1 MATTFFRTPDLL
13 IMGTGSIKQIGE
25 EAKKLGS
32 SKALIVTDKIIV
44 STGLLDKVTKSLTDS
59 GISFEINDEIV
70 PEPPFEML
78 EEIKGK
84 IIDKGFDL
92 FIGIGGGSVLDSTKM
107 LAIMMKNDMDVREM
121 IGTNII
127 PTRGLPFILAPTT
140 SGTGSEVT
148 FNAIFTDNKTHVKR
162 GIVSPYLLP
171 DVAIVDAELTISMPA
186 SVTAATG
193 MDALVHAVESY
204 TAIRS
209 DELNDGIA
217 LQAIKLISR
226 SLRKAVY
233 NGNNLKAREDMSM
246 GSLLAG
252 IALANAGVGAVHAL
266 AYPLGGK
273 FKVPHGVSNSLLL
286 PYVMKYNVVSE
297 MEKFKE
303 IAIALGENIEGLSTR
318 EAAEKAVESL
328 GKLSRDIGIPT
339 SLVEVGVRQEDLKEL
354 AAEAIKIER
363 LLGNNPRKLTL
374 KDIEE
379 IYQNALD
386 GGGPK

>member
-1 MATTFFRTPDLL
+1 MTTTFFRTPDLL

-32 SKALIVTDKIIV
+32 SKALIITDKIIV
-44 STGLLDKVTKSLTDS
+44 STGLLEKVTKSLTDN
-59 GISFEINDEIV
+59 GISFDINDEIV

-78 EEIKGK
+78 EEIKEK
-84 IIDKGFDL
+84 IKNKDFDL
-92 FIGIGGGSVLDSTKM
+92 FIGIGGGSVLDSTKI
-107 LAIMMKNDMDVREM
+107 LAIMMKNDMDVRDM
-121 IGTNII
+121 IGTNNI
-127 PTRGLPFILAPTT
+127 PIRGLPFILAPTT

-171 DVAIVDAELTISMPA
+171 DVAIVDAELTLSMPA

-204 TAIRS
+204 TAIRA

-233 NGNNLKAREDMSM
+233 NGDNLKAREDMSM

-286 PYVMKYNVVSE
+286 PFVMKYNVVSE
-297 MEKFKE
+297 MDKFKE

-318 EAAEKAVESL
+318 DAAEKAVESL
-328 GKLSRDIGIPT
+328 EKLSRDIGIPT
-339 SLVEVGVRQEDLKEL
+339 SLVEVGVRQEDLKGL

-374 KDIEE
+374 KEIEE
-379 IYQNALD
+379 IYQKALD

>member
-1 MATTFFRTPDLL
+1 MITFFRAPNLL
-13 IMGTGSIKQIGE
+13 IMGTGSIAKIGE

-32 SKALIVTDKIIV
+32 SKVLIVTDKIILN
-44 STGLLDKVTKSLTDS
+44 TGVLDKITKPLNDI
-59 GISFEINDEIV
+59 GISFDINDEII

-78 EEIKGK
+78 EEITEK
-84 IIDKGFDL
+84 IKDKGYDL
-92 FIGIGGGSVLDSTKM
+92 LIGIGGGSVLDSTKM
-107 LAIMMKNDMDVREM
+107 LAIMLKNDIDVRKM
-121 IGTNII
+121 VGTNNV
-127 PTRGLPFILAPTT
+127 PARGLPFILAPTT

-148 FNAIFTDNKTHVKR
+148 YNAIFTDNKNQVKQ

-171 DVAIVDAELTISMPA
+171 DVAIVDAELTMTMPA

-204 TAIRS
+204 TALRM
-209 DELNDGIA
+209 DELNNGIA

-233 NGNNLKAREDMSM
+233 NGNDLKAREDMSM

-252 IALANAGVGAVHAL
+252 ISLANAGVGAVHAL

-273 FKVPHGVSNSLLL
+273 FKVPHGISNSLLL
-286 PYVMKYNVVSE
+286 PFVMKYNVVAE

-303 IAIALGENIEGLSTR
+303 IAIALGENVNGLSTR
-318 EAAEKAVESL
+318 DAAEKAVESL
-328 GKLSRDIGIPT
+328 GRLSRDIGIPT
-339 SLVEVGVRQEDLKEL
+339 SLKEVGVRQEDLKGL
-354 AAEAIKIER
+354 ADEAIKIDR

-374 KDIEE
+374 KDIEN
-379 IYQNALD
+379 IYQDALNGVVD
-386 GGGPK
+386 